1 MWKPI
6 HLVPPNTRIPFM
18 RGRKVALVI
27 SVILVLGSIGLLFTK
42 GLNFGI
48 DFAGGILMEVR
59 APQQPDLGDMRQR
72 LGGLGLGEVS
82 LQAFGEENDV
92 LIRLPQQ
99 EGGEQAQQDAITK
112 VRTELGEQWEYR
124 RTETVGPKVGGE
136 LIENAAIAAILA
148 MLGIFGYVWIRYD
161 WQFGLNALLAM
172 FHDVVTT
179 LGLFSLLG
187 LQFDLATVAAILTV
201 AGYSVNDTVVIFD
214 RIRYEMRRYKTM
226 PMSDL
231 INLSINETLGRTTVT
246 SGLTLVSVIALFVFG
261 GEVLQG
267 FAVALIWG
275 IVIGTYSTIY
285 VAAPLEWYMA
295 ARGRNMPK
303 HEEEES
309 AAAEHASSVLCVI
322 PRGSARIRAG
332 LRPGARSPP

>member
-1 MWKPI
+1 MLKPI
-6 HLVPPNTRIPFM
+6 HLVPPNMRIPFM
-18 RGRKVALVI
+18 RAHKITFVI

-42 GLNFGI
+42 GLNLGI

-59 APQQPDLGDMRQR
+59 APQQPDLADMRQR

-112 VRTELGEQWEYR
+112 VRGELGNEWEYR

-136 LIENAAIAAILA
+136 LIENAAIAAGLA
-148 MLGIFGYVWIRYD
+148 MLGIFGYVWLRYD
-161 WQFGLNALLAM
+161 WQFGFNALLAM
-172 FHDVVTT
+172 FHDVITT
-179 LGLFSLLG
+179 VGLFSLLG

-231 INLSINETLGRTTVT
+231 INLSINETLSRTTVT
-246 SGLTLVSVIALFVFG
+246 SGLTLISVIALFVFG

-267 FAVALIWG
+267 FALALIWG
-275 IVIGTYSTIY
+275 IIIGTYSTIC
-285 VAAPLEWYMA
+285 VASPLLLYANLRRSKIHGGDEDKKDA
-295 ARGRNMPK
+295 GKGATR
-303 HEEEES
+303 
-309 AAAEHASSVLCVI
+309 
-322 PRGSARIRAG
+322 RA
-332 LRPGARSPP
+332 

>member
-6 HLVPPNTRIPFM
+6 HLVPPNTRINFM
-18 RGRKVALVI
+18 RRRKLTFAI

-59 APQQPDLGDMRQR
+59 APQQPDLADMRER
-72 LGGLGLGEVS
+72 LSGLGFGEVS
-82 LQAFGEENDV
+82 LQALGGENDV

-99 EGGEQAQQDAITK
+99 EGGEEAQQTAIAK
-112 VRTELGEQWEYR
+112 VRAELGDNWTYR

-136 LIENAAIAAILA
+136 LIKNAIIAAGLA
-148 MLGIFGYVWIRYD
+148 MLGIFAYVWVRYD
-161 WQFGLNALLAM
+161 WQFGFNALLAM
-172 FHDVVTT
+172 FHDVLTT

-226 PMSDL
+226 PMSEL
-231 INLSINETLGRTTVT
+231 INLSINETLSRTTVT
-246 SGLTLVSVIALFVFG
+246 SGLTLISVVALFLFG
-261 GEVLQG
+261 GEVLRG

-275 IVIGTYSTIY
+275 IVIGTYSTIC
-285 VAAPLEWYMA
+285 VASPLLLYANLRRSKIRGGDQA
-295 ARGRNMPK
+295 AK
-303 HEEEES
+303 ES
-309 AAAEHASSVLCVI
+309 
-322 PRGSARIRAG
+322 GK
-332 LRPGARSPP
+332 GAVRRT

>member
-1 MWKPI
+1 MFRPI
-6 HLVPPNTRIPFM
+6 HLVPANTRINFM
-18 RGRKVALVI
+18 RGHKFTFVI
-27 SVILVLGSIGLLFTK
+27 SVLLVLGSFGLLFTK

-48 DFAGGILMEVR
+48 DFAGGILVEAR
-59 APQQPDLGDMRQR
+59 APEQPDLADLRGR

-82 LQAFGEENDV
+82 LQAFGEDNDV

-99 EGGEQAQQDAITK
+99 EGGEPAQQEAVAK
-112 VRTELGEQWEYR
+112 VRAELGETWEYR

-136 LIENAAIAAILA
+136 LVKNALIAALLA
-148 MLGIFGYVWIRYD
+148 MGGIFLYVWVRYD
-161 WQFGLNALLAM
+161 WQFGFNALLAM

-226 PMSDL
+226 PMSEL
-231 INLSINETLGRTTVT
+231 INLAINETLSRTTVT
-246 SGLTLVSVIALFVFG
+246 SGLTLISVVALFLFG
-261 GEVLQG
+261 GEVLRG

-275 IVIGTYSTIY
+275 IVIGTYSTIC
-285 VAAPLEWYMA
+285 VASPLLLYA
-295 ARGRNMPK
+295 NLRKSKIRGEDEATK
-303 HEEEES
+303 
-309 AAAEHASSVLCVI
+309 AAE
-322 PRGSARIRAG
+322 RA
-332 LRPGARSPP
+332 

>member
-6 HLVPPNTRIPFM
+6 HLVPPNTRINFM
-18 RGRKVALVI
+18 RRHKLTFAI

-59 APQQPDLGDMRQR
+59 APEQPDLGDMRER
-72 LGGLGLGEVS
+72 LSGLGLGEVS
-82 LQAFGEENDV
+82 LQAFGEEDDV

-99 EGGEQAQQDAITK
+99 EGGEEAQQTAIAK
-112 VRTELGEQWEYR
+112 VRAELGDQWTYR

-136 LIENAAIAAILA
+136 LIKNAIIAAGLA
-148 MLGIFGYVWIRYD
+148 MLGIFAYVWIRYD

-226 PMSDL
+226 PMSEL
-231 INLSINETLGRTTVT
+231 INLSINETLSRTTVT
-246 SGLTLVSVIALFVFG
+246 SGLTLISVVALFLFG
-261 GEVLQG
+261 GEVLRG

-275 IVIGTYSTIY
+275 IVIGTYSTIC
-285 VAAPLEWYMA
+285 VASPLLMYA
-295 ARGRNMPK
+295 NLRLSKIRGGDQSAK
-303 HEEEES
+303 GSGKS
-309 AAAEHASSVLCVI
+309 AA
-322 PRGSARIRAG
+322 GRA
-332 LRPGARSPP
+332 

>member
-6 HLVPPNTRIPFM
+6 HLVPPNTRINFM
-18 RGRKVALVI
+18 RNHKITFAI
-27 SVILVLGSIGLLFTK
+27 SVILVLSSFGLLFTK

-59 APQQPDLGDMRQR
+59 APQQPDLGDMRSR

-82 LQAFGEENDV
+82 LQAFGTDNDV

-99 EGGEQAQQDAITK
+99 EGGEEAQQTAISK
-112 VRTELGEQWEYR
+112 VKAELGDKWDYR
-124 RTETVGPKVGGE
+124 RTETVGPKVGSE
-136 LIENAAIAAILA
+136 LVKNAVIAAGLA

-172 FHDVVTT
+172 FHDVITT

-226 PMSDL
+226 EMSDL
-231 INLSINETLGRTTVT
+231 INLSINETLSRTTVT
-246 SGLTLVSVIALFVFG
+246 SGLTLISVIALFLFG
-261 GEVLQG
+261 GEVLRG

-275 IVIGTYSTIY
+275 IVVGTYSTIC
-285 VAAPLEWYMA
+285 VASPLLLYA
-295 ARGRNMPK
+295 NLRQSKIRGG
-303 HEEEES
+303 
-309 AAAEHASSVLCVI
+309 AEGAKASGKGVT
-322 PRGSARIRAG
+322 RGA
-332 LRPGARSPP
+332 